1 MTWNGAMFVE
11 CALCT
16 DGAPAMLGSKS
27 GFQTLIK
34 QKAPD
39 AKGLHC
45 MIHRYALASKTLPE
59 SFTEVLNG
67 VIKVDNHIKSSA
79 LNSRLFKEF
88 CQEVGADYEGL
99 LYYTAVRWLSNGNV
113 MSRCHDL

>member
-1 MTWNGAMFVE
+1 MCEALETTTKASDVIDQCTDSSKKMTWNGAMFVE

-45 MIHRYALASKTLPE
+45 MIHRYALACKTLPE
-59 SFTEVLNG
+59 SFKEVLNG

-79 LNSRLFKEF
+79 INSRLFK
-88 CQEVGADYEGL
+88 
-99 LYYTAVRWLSNGNV
+99 
-113 MSRCHDL
+113 